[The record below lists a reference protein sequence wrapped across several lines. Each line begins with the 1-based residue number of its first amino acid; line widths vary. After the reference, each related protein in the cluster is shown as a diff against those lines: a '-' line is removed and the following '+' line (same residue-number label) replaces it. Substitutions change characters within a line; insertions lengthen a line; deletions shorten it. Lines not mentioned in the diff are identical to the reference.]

1 MPDDRFGKGTSSTT
15 KATKKGIENIIKQ
28 ANTAGSQQFLSGN
41 VSASDRRDQITDLA
55 NLAKNRGVDF
65 NLNTEEFTGNERGIS
80 NADPRG
86 KLREG
91 MTGDEYHL
99 FMRGLHKANPAAME
113 TAFPFSSGAGI
124 RNIVTALTPLKYL
137 KALGSGVKQGLGNLS
152 HKLAPGMTKDL
163 GFHKNK
169 FMNDLANVGPGLK
182 KEFKKLAG
190 LNSTEDAL
198 LSTINTEMTS
208 SQKNAQE
215 LLQAQNEDWTDAILG
230 DAIKDAETTVM
241 NNAEKDLDELAIA
254 YDPSQDVDT
263 RSSGPYEIN
272 AFNQNQFMPH
282 VPISAQG
289 KLDHIKKTTG
299 IDASGPNMINNLDQ
313 LYEMTRRKEDEGQV
327 WDQPSG
333 EWQAKPTA
341 GEIDLSAQED
351 LFNVGGDQVDEVR
364 EQIDWNTAN
373 RPLDT
378 GEYFQPEEL
387 TEDVIKENFITD
399 DWGWNKGGYLKKF
412 DDGGYANMSTF
423 EKLKAINDSI
433 ADDK

>member
-137 KALGSGVKQGLGNLS
+137 KALGSGVKQGLAKLG

-198 LSTINTEMTS
+198 LNTINTEMTS
-208 SQKNAQE
+208 SQKSAQE

-241 NNAEKDLDELAIA
+241 DNAEKDLDELAIA